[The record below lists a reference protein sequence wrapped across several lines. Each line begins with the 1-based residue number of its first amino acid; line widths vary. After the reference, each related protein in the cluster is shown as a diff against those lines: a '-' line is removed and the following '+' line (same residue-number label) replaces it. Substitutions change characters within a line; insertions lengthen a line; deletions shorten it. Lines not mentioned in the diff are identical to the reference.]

1 MKNQLQPKEYK
12 RFTPKPIGADN
23 TLEAVLNTTIE
34 SLKQGRPPVYP
45 ETEQGLEDFKQATID
60 YFQYVKDTNANP
72 DIDKKLVPD
81 IEGWAVFT
89 SLTRRTI
96 LTYEKQRGE
105 NWRNFIE
112 QVKNARAACKKELA
126 FHQQIPQV
134 VFMFDACNN
143 HGYTNTSEFKVEAI
157 SDKHQRVLTAAELPR
172 LGEPKE
178 DMEKNAAQLP
188 KLGDMGSNSEALP
201 YLAHAEPDTAA
212 E

>member
-1 MKNQLQPKEYK
+1 MKNELQPKEYR
-12 RFTPKPIGADN
+12 RFTPEPIGAEN
-23 TLEAVLNTTIE
+23 ILEAVLNTTIE
-34 SLKQGRPPVYP
+34 SLRQGRPPAYP
-45 ETEQGLEDFKQATID
+45 ETEQGLEDFRQTTID

-89 SLTRRTI
+89 GLTRRTI

-105 NWRNFIE
+105 SWRNFIE
-112 QVKNARAACKKELA
+112 QTKNAIAACKKELA
-126 FHQQIPQV
+126 FHQQIPPV

-143 HGYTNTSEFKVEAI
+143 HSYTNTSEFKVEAI
-157 SDKHQRVLTAAELPR
+157 SDKQQRVLTAAELPR

-188 KLGDMGSNSEALP
+188 KLGDMGGSNATLP
-201 YLAHAEPDTAA
+201 CLTDTEPDTAA

>member
-1 MKNQLQPKEYK
+1 MKNELQHKEYR
-12 RFTPKPIGADN
+12 RFTPEPIGTDS

-34 SLKQGRPPVYP
+34 SLKQGRPPAYP
-45 ETEQGLEDFKQATID
+45 ETEQGLEDFRQTTID
-60 YFQYVKDTNANP
+60 YFQYIKDTNANP

-89 SLTRRTI
+89 GLTRRSI

-112 QVKNARAACKKELA
+112 QVKNAIAACKKELA

-157 SDKHQRVLTAAELPR
+157 SDKQQRVLTAAELPR

-178 DMEKNAAQLP
+178 DMEKNAAQFP
-188 KLGDMGSNSEALP
+188 KLGDMDNNSDALS
-201 YLAHAEPDTAA
+201 YLAHTEPDTATD
-212 E
+212 